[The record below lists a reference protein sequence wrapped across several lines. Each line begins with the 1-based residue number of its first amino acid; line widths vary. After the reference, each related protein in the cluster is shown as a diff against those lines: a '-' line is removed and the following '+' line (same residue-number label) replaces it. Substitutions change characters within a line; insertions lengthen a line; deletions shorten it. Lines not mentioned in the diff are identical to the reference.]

1 MHFDIFRNIKFLL
14 FFLAL
19 LSSLS
24 FITNGSIIVTNDVW
38 ASHDGD
44 FDTDD
49 IDRDYDEDD
58 RQGIG
63 GLHIIRGTIFIV
75 GTDEDDFIIGGF
87 DSDTV
92 IAKEGDDEVQTHFG
106 IDQLYGGDGKDTL
119 QGGLDNDQLFG
130 QAGSDNLVGGLDDDL
145 LVGGSGDDHL
155 FGSFGDDQLKGGSG
169 ADYFNCGPDL
179 DEVKDYDPSQGDIME
194 ANCEI
199 INTG

>member
-1 MHFDIFRNIKFLL
+1 MKDLYMQSSVIKNIQFSL

-19 LSSLS
+19 LSS
-24 FITNGSIIVTNDVW
+24 FITSGRIVTNDVW
-38 ASHDGD
+38 ASHD
-44 FDTDD
+44 FDTEDM
-49 IDRDYDEDD
+49 DRDYDEDD
-58 RQGIG
+58 TQDIG
-63 GLHIIRGTIFIV
+63 GLDIIRGTGFIV

-87 DSDTV
+87 ADDTV
-92 IAKEGDDEVQTHFG
+92 IAKEGDDEVQTHLG

-130 QAGSDNLVGGLDDDL
+130 QAGADNLVGGLDDDL

-169 ADYFNCGPDL
+169 ADYFNCGPDI
-179 DEVKDYDPSQGDIME
+179 DEVKDYDSSEGDIME

>member
-1 MHFDIFRNIKFLL
+1 MNFRNIRIMKISL

-19 LSSLS
+19 LSS
-24 FITNGSIIVTNDVW
+24 FVTAAMVPNSVW
-38 ASHDGD
+38 ASHGN

-49 IDRDYDEDD
+49 IDRDFDKDD
-58 RQGIG
+58 RQDIG
-63 GLHIIRGTIFIV
+63 GLDIIRGSGFIV
-75 GTDEDDFIIGGF
+75 GTNDDDFIIGSF
-87 DSDTV
+87 LDDTV
-92 IAKEGDDEVQTHFG
+92 IAKDGDDEVQTHTG

-155 FGSFGDDQLKGGSG
+155 FGSFGDDQLRGGSG
-169 ADYFNCGPDL
+169 ADYFNCGPDI
-179 DEVKDYDPSQGDIME
+179 DEVKDYNPSQGDIME

-199 INTG
+199 INTDK